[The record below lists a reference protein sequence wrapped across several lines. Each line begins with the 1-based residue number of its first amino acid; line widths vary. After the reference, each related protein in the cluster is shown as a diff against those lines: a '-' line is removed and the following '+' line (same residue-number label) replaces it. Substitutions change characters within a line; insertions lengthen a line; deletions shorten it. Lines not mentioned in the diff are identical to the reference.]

1 MNNRKKWRE
10 NMENFAEYM
19 LGEKDLIAKME
30 IEYYLAKKE
39 NLFFDKSTV
48 FKTELARLFMNYEN
62 VEVDKNL
69 VLTACLLCN
78 CKKIDNPQILGK
90 LKTYAKEGAEYLKTL
105 GFDEKLCKICEQ
117 VNRYS
122 NVTK

>member
-1 MNNRKKWRE
+1 
-10 NMENFAEYM
+10 MENFAEYM

-90 LKTYAKEGAEYLKTL
+90 LKTYAKEGA
-105 GFDEKLCKICEQ
+105 
-117 VNRYS
+117 
-122 NVTK
+122 